1 MSTWSTFEFKLFTK
15 KRLTQKQVEKI
26 LDIAGSELDGYVLHD
41 QPMEVRRVLEREPP
55 PAVVV
60 NEEPPA
66 AYSGPLVVTD
76 ALLESS
82 SAEQVAEIVQGPE
95 AWNLFLLIEEDRQLF
110 RLFPRNPKLWEKFK
124 GILQGILQVVGP
136 RYVHR
141 AIKPEVVYSA
151 CAEIESNI
159 KSLVNTGAFPEMR
172 AWVDTFE
179 VRPVKLANPDELS
192 RNPFSPRLVPYDR
205 NLLDPLEVHD
215 LARGQAL
222 RLKGPHGY

>member
-15 KRLTQKQVEKI
+15 KRLTQEQVEKI
-26 LDIAGSELDGYVLHD
+26 LDIAGSGLDGYVLHE

-55 PAVVV
+55 APADAVT
-60 NEEPPA
+60 EEPPA

-136 RYVHR
+136 EYVNKP
-141 AIKPEVVYSA
+141 IKPAVVYSA

-159 KSLVNTGAFPEMR
+159 KSLANTGAFPEIR
-172 AWVDTFE
+172 GWVDTFR
-179 VRPVKLANPDELS
+179 VLPVKLADPDELS
-192 RNPFSPRLVPYDR
+192 RNPFAPRLVPYDAA
-205 NLLDPLEVHD
+205 P
-215 LARGQAL
+215 
-222 RLKGPHGY
+222 RLPSHRKDY

>member
-15 KRLTQKQVEKI
+15 KRLTQEQVDKI
-26 LDIAGSELDGYVLHD
+26 LDLFDPGELDGYALPE
-41 QPMEVRRVLEREPP
+41 QPMEVRRVMEREPP
-55 PAVVV
+55 APAVVV
-60 NEEPPA
+60 TEKPPTT
-66 AYSGPLVVTD
+66 YQGPLVVTD
-76 ALLESS
+76 ALLEAS
-82 SAEQVAEIVQGPE
+82 SAEQVTEIVQGPE

-159 KSLVNTGAFPEMR
+159 KSLVNTHAFPEMR

-205 NLLDPLEVHD
+205 NPFDPLEVRD
-215 LARGQAL
+215 LEAL
-222 RLKGPHGY
+222 RLKGPHGD